1 MTLEIPAAE
10 KGSNRKKRLQQL
22 NSALPELIAVAATPL
37 ALPSAPA
44 PTPQRSQIAAAVKSQ
59 LFKIASASVYET
71 AGIQYDNPPKATI
84 DFETRSVCSIKDCGS
99 WRYSLDP
106 TTEVMCLA
114 FRLPHWEEG
123 RTALWH
129 PAFPQFDVEEADC
142 PELAELF
149 EWIREGRLVEAH
161 NAWFERGIW
170 TNVCVPRLNWPAIGH
185 EQWRC
190 SAAKAAAY
198 SLPRKLADLAPAL
211 ALKVEK
217 DTEGAKVMKKMAKPR
232 KPLKRDVVAWIDD
245 NGSLALPAKKYKIEL
260 YPNEDG
266 TYNAVAYHPD
276 PDVEEEVF
284 RLPVFWNESA
294 ELLARL
300 CSYCRIDVLAEEAV
314 SHRLRDLSPKETEMY
329 LMDQAINQRGFQL
342 DREGIEAALEIVDGI
357 FTELNKELVEIT
369 GGRVQKATQRAR
381 MIEWF
386 NDNGLPI
393 ENTQGGTI
401 DSWLRREDI
410 APKLRRALELV
421 RALGRSSTA
430 KFIAA
435 QNWAD
440 PETWRIHGGLLYH
453 GAGTGRWS
461 GSGVQPHNFP
471 RGNIK
476 NMELAWEI
484 IKSRDLGMME
494 MLYGDAM
501 ELLSYAL
508 RGMIVPTPGRRLMV
522 ADYAAIEA
530 RVVLWLAGDDEALE
544 VFRRN
549 ECIYMAMATEIYG
562 RHIYD
567 KEAQADE
574 RQMGKQAVLG
584 LGYQM
589 GAKKFRATLAE
600 KYGIFIEEEFAQ
612 KIVDAYRAKFWRVK
626 KMWWDQ
632 EAAAIAAV
640 RTPGRIVKCGRVQ
653 WCCFDGFLHCKLPS
667 GRLLGYCDPRI
678 VMKPTPWGEKKPALT
693 YMGVDPYTK
702 KWRRQDTYGGMLVE
716 NITQASARDLM
727 ADAMLRCHKEGLYDV
742 ILSVHDELIAECD
755 MDAGDVKDFEATMAY
770 TLDWADGCPVKAEGW
785 TGMRY
790 RK

>member
-1 MTLEIPAAE
+1 MPWQGRWWLDMADGDKPY
-10 KGSNRKKRLQQL
+10 KM
-22 NSALPELIAVAATPL
+22 
-37 ALPSAPA
+37 
-44 PTPQRSQIAAAVKSQ
+44 
-59 LFKIASASVYET
+59 ASASVYET
-71 AGIQYDNPPKATI
+71 AGVTYDNPPKATM
-84 DFETRSVCSIKDCGS
+84 DFETRSACSIKDCGS

-114 FRLPHWEEG
+114 FRLPHWEQE

-129 PAFPQFDVEEADC
+129 PAFPQFGLDEADC
-142 PELAELF
+142 PELEELF
-149 EWIREGRLVEAH
+149 DWIRSGGLVEAH

-170 TNVCVPRLNWPAIGH
+170 TNICVPQFSWPAVGH

-198 SLPRKLADLAPAL
+198 SLPRNLENLTVAL
-211 ALKVEK
+211 ALKVKK

-232 KPLKRDVVAWIDD
+232 KPLKRDVQAWLDD
-245 NGSLALPAKKYKIEL
+245 NATLPLPAKKCATAL
-260 YPNEDG
+260 YPNDDG
-266 TYNAVAYHPD
+266 TYTVSVSWD
-276 PDVEEEVF
+276 GGSEEHS
-284 RLPVFWNESA
+284 LPLFWVGDA
-294 ELLARL
+294 KLFARL
-300 CSYCRIDVLAEEAV
+300 CAYCRVDVLAEEAA
-314 SHRLRDLSPKETEMY
+314 SHRLRDLSAKETSMY
-329 LMDQAINQRGFQL
+329 LMDQHINQMGFQL
-342 DREGIEAALEIVDGI
+342 DREGIECALEIVNGI
-357 FTELNKELVEIT
+357 YAELNKELVELT
-369 GGRVQKATQRAR
+369 EGQVQKATQRAR
-381 MIEWF
+381 MMAWF
-386 NDNGLPI
+386 QENGLPL
-393 ENTQGGTI
+393 EDTQGSTI
-401 DSWLRREDI
+401 DSWLKREDVD
-410 APKLRRALELV
+410 PKVRRGLELV

-430 KFIAA
+430 KFVAA
-435 QNWAD
+435 QNWAHPD
-440 PETWRIHGGLLYH
+440 TWRVHGGLLYH

-484 IKSRDLGMME
+484 IKSRDLAMIE

-501 ELLSYAL
+501 ELLSFAL

-530 RVVLWLAGDDEALE
+530 RVVLWLAGDDEALD

-562 RHIYD
+562 RLIHD

-589 GAKKFRATLAE
+589 GAKKFQATLAE
-600 KYGIFIEEEFAQ
+600 KYGIFIELEFAQ
-612 KIVDAYRAKFWRVK
+612 KIVDAYRNKFWRVK

-640 RTPGRIVKCGRVQ
+640 RTPGRVVRCGRVQ

-667 GRLLGYCDPRI
+667 GRLLGYCDPRVI
-678 VMKPTPWGEKKPALT
+678 KKPTPWGENKDALT

-716 NITQASARDLM
+716 NITQATARDLM

-755 MDAGDVKDFEATMAY
+755 MDKGDVKDFEATMAY
-770 TLDWADGCPVKAEGW
+770 TPDWAEGCPVKAEGW
-785 TGMRY
+785 TGLRY